1 MKSFLIISFFLVSFN
16 IMSQEN
22 GNDSIPYAT
31 IPEVPENYT
40 AGSVVSRM
48 IDGLGFRY
56 HWATKGLTEADLN
69 YSPGNDGRTIRQ
81 TLDHIFA
88 LSATILSSA
97 KKEARDFAVKLP
109 ELSFAEKRKATLK
122 NFKTASELFLKS
134 EALTEHRII
143 FKRQKKTSEFP
154 FWNQI
159 NGPIE
164 DAVWHAGQIVVLRRS
179 AGNPI
184 NPKVNV
190 FLGKLND

>member
-1 MKSFLIISFFLVSFN
+1 MA
-16 IMSQEN
+16 QEN
-22 GNDSIPYAT
+22 SGDSVPYAT
-31 IPEVPENYT
+31 IPEASENYT
-40 AGSVVSRM
+40 VGSVVSRM

-56 HWATKGLTEADLN
+56 HWATKDLKESDLN
-69 YSPGNDGRTIRQ
+69 YKPGNDGRTIDQ
-81 TLDHIFA
+81 TLDHLFA

-97 KKEARDFAVKLP
+97 KKEARDFSIKLP
-109 ELSFAEKRKATLK
+109 ELAYADKRKATLE
-122 NFKTASELFLKS
+122 NFKIASALFLKS
-134 EALTEHRII
+134 EDLSEHKII
-143 FKRQKKTSEFP
+143 FKRSKGTSEFP

-190 FLGKLND
+190 FLGKLNE

>member
-1 MKSFLIISFFLVSFN
+1 
-16 IMSQEN
+16 MSQEN
-22 GNDSIPYAT
+22 VNDSIPYAT
-31 IPEVPENYT
+31 IPEAPENYT

-69 YSPGNDGRTIRQ
+69 YSPGNDGRTIAQ
-81 TLDHIFA
+81 TLDHLFG
-88 LSATILSSA
+88 LSTTILSSA
-97 KKEARDFAVKLP
+97 KKEEKDFSVKLP
-109 ELSFAEKRKATLK
+109 ELSYAEKRITTLQ
-122 NFKTASELFLKS
+122 NFKMTSELLLKS
-134 EALTEHRII
+134 EDLTEHKII
-143 FKRQKKTSEFP
+143 FKRPKNTSEFP

-164 DAVWHAGQIVVLRRS
+164 DAIWHAGQIVVLRRS

>member
-1 MKSFLIISFFLVSFN
+1 MKNLVVFLTLFTLLPM
-16 IMSQEN
+16 MSQEN
-22 GNDSIPYAT
+22 KNDSIPYSI
-31 IPEVPENYT
+31 IPVAPENYT
-40 AGSVVSRM
+40 SGSVISRM

-56 HWATKGLTEADLN
+56 HWATKDLTEADLN
-69 YSPGNDGRTIRQ
+69 YSPGNDGRTIAQ
-81 TLDHIFA
+81 TLDHLFA

-97 KKEARDFAVKLP
+97 KKEPRDFSIKLP
-109 ELSFAEKRKATLK
+109 ELSYSEKRMATLK
-122 NFKTASELFLKS
+122 NFKVASELFLKS
-134 EALTEHRII
+134 NDLAEHKII
-143 FKRQKKTSEFP
+143 FKRSNKTSEFP

-164 DAVWHAGQIVVLRRS
+164 DAIWHSGQIVVLRRS

>member
-1 MKSFLIISFFLVSFN
+1 MKNIIIIFILLMFQP
-16 IMSQEN
+16 IMAQEN
-22 GNDSIPYAT
+22 TNDSIPYAA
-31 IPEVPENYT
+31 IPEAPENYT

-56 HWATKGLTEADLN
+56 HWATKDLTEADLN
-69 YSPGNDGRTIRQ
+69 YSPGNDGRTIDQ
-81 TLDHIFA
+81 TLDHVFA

-97 KKEARDFAVKLP
+97 KKEARDSSVKLP
-109 ELSFAEKRKATLK
+109 ELSYSEKRKATLN
-122 NFKTASELFLKS
+122 NFKIAGELFLKS
-134 EALTEHRII
+134 ENLAEHKII
-143 FKRQKKTSEFP
+143 FKRPNKTSEFP

-164 DAVWHAGQIVVLRRS
+164 DAIWHAGQIVVLRRS